1 MFGGSG
7 RSSRRQQVKY
17 RGQDIKAELQLALT
31 DIIKTHK
38 KVVTI
43 NNKKIRITIPAGIEN
58 GQTIR
63 IKDHGGP
70 GLAGGPNGDLYVTF
84 TIKNNTSFKR
94 NKSDLHLTKD
104 LDLYTAIL
112 GGDITIDTLNG
123 KVKLK
128 VAQET
133 QNGVKVK
140 LKGKGLP
147 VYKKEGVYGD
157 LIITYNIVTP
167 KKLSEKQKQLF
178 EELSKL

>member
-1 MFGGSG
+1 M
-7 RSSRRQQVKY
+7 
-17 RGQDIKAELQLALT
+17 
-31 DIIKTHK
+31 
-38 KVVTI
+38 
-43 NNKKIRITIPAGIEN
+43 
-58 GQTIR
+58 
-63 IKDHGGP
+63 
-70 GLAGGPNGDLYVTF
+70 TF